1 MGSSILRKPHLTRV
15 AFLCQTGAA
24 MDFWT
29 IQRGRRVN
37 PHTGIRTQIHFEG
50 DQVVVKRPTTLNP
63 ICSALQKCAPAMRA
77 SAGAKAK
84 RWEFCRPGS
93 VTRFPISDD
102 AERER
107 ATKQFFARTRR
118 FSHTTH
124 FSNELGP
131 NKGRCGG
138 VHPQDR
144 FGRDDADIPGACRA
158 AHLLR
163 RIELAKVRCAAMRQ
177 SASMANGTRPAGFLE
192 AIKIAESGSPDRPL
206 EYRPLDKMPHERRAF
221 SWDGATLVLSDDQ
234 AFPVDLTYYVRL
246 AHANAG
252 RGRELAHGQRTF
264 DLSRIDAGRGASLA
278 ADDASAAR
286 EASNY
291 ASAVNALVSQEQSAA
306 ISGSALRIRARG

>member
-1 MGSSILRKPHLTRV
+1 
-15 AFLCQTGAA
+15 
-24 MDFWT
+24 MDE
-29 IQRGRRVN
+29 GVN

-63 ICSALQKCAPAMRA
+63 ILQRVAEMRA
-77 SAGAKAK
+77 RNEGK
-84 RWEFCRPGS
+84 RWGEGKEVGVLPPWVS
-93 VTRFPISDD
+93 HQISMIGDD
-102 AERER
+102 AARTR
-107 ATKQFFARTRR
+107 GTKLFFARTRR

-144 FGRDDADIPGACRA
+144 FGRDDADILALA
-158 AHLLR
+158 EQ
-163 RIELAKVRCAAMRQ
+163 RIYYGESNSPKVRCAAMRK

-234 AFPVDLTYYVRL
+234 AFPVDLTYYVKGSPR
-246 AHANAG
+246 
-252 RGRELAHGQRTF
+252 QRWTRTRTGSWPTH
-264 DLSRIDAGRGASLA
+264 LRSISHRCWSRCIVGPQTTPAPRVRRPTTP
-278 ADDASAAR
+278 AR
-286 EASNY
+286 
-291 ASAVNALVSQEQSAA
+291 
-306 ISGSALRIRARG
+306 